1 MKIWV
6 ALIFGV
12 LLSFLIAFLA
22 RICYIPWLR
31 KLHFGQTILDIGPA
45 WHKSKQGTPVMG
57 GLMFIIS
64 IIVSFAVVLIT
75 DKLLGGHILTSGS
88 VVIGDDMKVKI
99 FAGLLM
105 AVAFGLIG
113 FADDYIKVAKKR
125 NLGLTIA
132 QKTGA
137 QILVMLAYLAALY
150 MSGNTYM
157 FIPFVGNVDLKFFL
171 LDIRYCRYLSHGKC
185 RKLHGRRRRLVC
197 KRYLRGGNFIY
208 SGGTYQRFLRCKPS
222 CGLPS
227 RRMSRISYLELVSR
241 KGYDGRYRLNVPRRY
256 GCSPRLCHRLS
267 AYNLAL
273 RHNLC
278 SRNVLGC
285 ASDMLLQGNAWQTN
299 FQNWRPYTTTLKCA
313 AGTRIRFASCSA
325 ALHFL
330 PVSSAYF
337 WRCSAAKRLKMG

>member
-12 LLSFLIAFLA
+12 LLSFLIAFLLGFV
-22 RICYIPWLR
+22 IIPWLR

-157 FIPFVGNVDLKFFL
+157 FIPFVGNVDLKFFFWIFGIAVIYLIRGFFGVSL
-171 LDIRYCRYLSHGKC
+171 LAGCLLGGCLGYLIWNWYPGKVMMGDTGSMFLGGMVVALAYAIDCPLIILLYGIIYAVEMFSDVLQICYFKATHGKRIFKMAPIHHHFEMC
-185 RKLHGRRRRLVC
+185 GWKERKICVVFTLVQ
-197 KRYLRGGNFIY
+197 LFGGII
-208 SGGTYQRFLRCKPS
+208 GTALLY
-222 CGLPS
+222 
-227 RRMSRISYLELVSR
+227 
-241 KGYDGRYRLNVPRRY
+241 Y
-256 GCSPRLCHRLS
+256 G
-267 AYNLAL
+267 
-273 RHNLC
+273 
-278 SRNVLGC
+278 
-285 ASDMLLQGNAWQTN
+285 M
-299 FQNWRPYTTTLKCA
+299 K
-313 AGTRIRFASCSA
+313 
-325 ALHFL
+325 
-330 PVSSAYF
+330 
-337 WRCSAAKRLKMG
+337 

>member
-12 LLSFLIAFLA
+12 LLSFLIAFLLGFV
-22 RICYIPWLR
+22 IIPWLR

-150 MSGNTYM
+150 MSGNTYI
-157 FIPFVGNVDLKFFL
+157 FIPFVGNVDLKFFFWIFGIAVIYL
-171 LDIRYCRYLSHGKC
+171 TVNAVNFTDGVDGLCASVTSVAAISFIAAALIRGFFGVS
-185 RKLHGRRRRLVC
+185 
-197 KRYLRGGNFIY
+197 
-208 SGGTYQRFLRCKPS
+208 FLRDAFS
-222 CGLPS
+222 AD
-227 RRMSRISYLELVSR
+227 VSDTLF
-241 KGYDGRYRLNVPRRY
+241 GTGIPERL
-256 GCSPRLCHRLS
+256 
-267 AYNLAL
+267 
-273 RHNLC
+273 
-278 SRNVLGC
+278 
-285 ASDMLLQGNAWQTN
+285 
-299 FQNWRPYTTTLKCA
+299 
-313 AGTRIRFASCSA
+313 
-325 ALHFL
+325 
-330 PVSSAYF
+330 
-337 WRCSAAKRLKMG
+337 

>member
-12 LLSFLIAFLA
+12 LLSFLIAFLLGFV
-22 RICYIPWLR
+22 IIPWLR

-157 FIPFVGNVDLKFFL
+157 FIPFVGNVDLKFFFW
-171 LDIRYCRYLSHGKC
+171 IFGIAVIYLTVNAVNFTDGVDGLC
-185 RKLHGRRRRLVC
+185 A

-222 CGLPS
+222 CGMPS
-227 RRMSRISYLELVSR
+227 RRMSRIPYLELVSR

-267 AYNLAL
+267 AYNLAF
-273 RHNLC
+273 
-278 SRNVLGC
+278 
-285 ASDMLLQGNAWQTN
+285 TE
-299 FQNWRPYTTTLKCA
+299 
-313 AGTRIRFASCSA
+313 
-325 ALHFL
+325 
-330 PVSSAYF
+330 
-337 WRCSAAKRLKMG
+337 

>member
-12 LLSFLIAFLA
+12 LLSFLIAFLLGFV
-22 RICYIPWLR
+22 IIPWLR

-157 FIPFVGNVDLKFFL
+157 FIPFVGNVDLKFFFWIFGIAVIYLTVNAVNFTDGVDGLCASVTSVAAISFIAAALIRGFFGVSL
-171 LDIRYCRYLSHGKC
+171 LAASFS
-185 RKLHGRRRRLVC
+185 V
-197 KRYLRGGNFIY
+197 
-208 SGGTYQRFLRCKPS
+208 
-222 CGLPS
+222 
-227 RRMSRISYLELVSR
+227 RMSWIPYLELVSR

-273 RHNLC
+273 RNNLC

-285 ASDMLLQGNAWQTN
+285 ASDMLLQGNARQTN
-299 FQNWRPYTTTLKCA
+299 FQN
-313 AGTRIRFASCSA
+313 GTHTPP
-325 ALHFL
+325 L
-330 PVSSAYF
+330 
-337 WRCSAAKRLKMG
+337 

>member
-12 LLSFLIAFLA
+12 LLSFLIAFLLGFV
-22 RICYIPWLR
+22 IIPWLR

-157 FIPFVGNVDLKFFL
+157 FIL

-185 RKLHGRRRRLVC
+185 RKLHGRRRRLVR
-197 KRYLRGGNFIY
+197 KRYLRGGNFVY
-208 SGGTYQRFLRCKPS
+208 SGGTYKRIFRRKPA
-222 CGLPS
+222 CGLS
-227 RRMSRISYLELVSR
+227 ARRMSRLPYLELVSR

-267 AYNLAL
+267 AYNPAL

-278 SRNVLGC
+278 SRNALGC
-285 ASDMLLQGNAWQTN
+285 ASDMLLQGNTRQTN
-299 FQNWRPYTTTLKCA
+299 FQN
-313 AGTRIRFASCSA
+313 GTHTSP
-325 ALHFL
+325 L
-330 PVSSAYF
+330 
-337 WRCSAAKRLKMG
+337 